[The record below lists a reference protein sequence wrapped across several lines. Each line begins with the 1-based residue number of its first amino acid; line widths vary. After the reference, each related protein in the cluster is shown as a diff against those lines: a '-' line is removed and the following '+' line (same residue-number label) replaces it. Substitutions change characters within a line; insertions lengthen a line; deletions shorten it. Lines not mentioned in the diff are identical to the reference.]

1 MLVLSIYQIYR
12 LYPVYPILTHNTMQ
26 GLPTIHLTDVVD
38 ILLVAFLFYQIYKLM
53 RGTNVIR
60 IFWAIVV
67 IYLGWLVTSR
77 FRMRFT
83 SEILG
88 QFVNIGF
95 LALIIVFQPE
105 IRHFLLL
112 VGTKTQIGGNS
123 FWKRLFF
130 WRSDI
135 GKSALN
141 IEPYIQACMHMSQ
154 QKVGALIIFVRKNA
168 VDEVV
173 ATGERIEAKAS
184 SALIETL
191 FFKNSPLHDG
201 AVIVRGN
208 EIVAARCILPVSS
221 SNDID
226 PSLGLRHRSAIGMT
240 EQNDSIAVVVSEET
254 GAISYAESG
263 VIHHAVTPLELRQ
276 FLNSS
281 LATDRKNG

>member
-1 MLVLSIYQIYR
+1 
-12 LYPVYPILTHNTMQ
+12 MQ

-135 GKSALN
+135 GKSA
-141 IEPYIQACMHMSQ
+141 
-154 QKVGALIIFVRKNA
+154 
-168 VDEVV
+168 
-173 ATGERIEAKAS
+173 
-184 SALIETL
+184 
-191 FFKNSPLHDG
+191 
-201 AVIVRGN
+201 
-208 EIVAARCILPVSS
+208 
-221 SNDID
+221 
-226 PSLGLRHRSAIGMT
+226 
-240 EQNDSIAVVVSEET
+240 
-254 GAISYAESG
+254 
-263 VIHHAVTPLELRQ
+263 
-276 FLNSS
+276 
-281 LATDRKNG
+281 

>member
-1 MLVLSIYQIYR
+1 MI
-12 LYPVYPILTHNTMQ
+12 Q
-26 GLPTIHLTDVVD
+26 GLPQIHFTDVLD

-77 FRMRFT
+77 FNMRFT

-112 VGTKTQIGGNS
+112 VGTKTQIGGSS

-130 WRSDI
+130 WKGNMHS
-135 GKSALN
+135 SAIN
-141 IEPYIQACMHMSQ
+141 MEPFVQACMHMSQ
-154 QKVGALIIFVRKNA
+154 QKVGALMIFVRKNA
-168 VDEVV
+168 VDEIVS
-173 ATGERIEAKAS
+173 TGERINARAS

-221 SNDID
+221 NNDID

-254 GAISYAESG
+254 GAISYAEGG
-263 VIHHAVTPLELRQ
+263 VIRHGVSPLELRQ
-276 FLNSS
+276 FLDAS
-281 LATDRKNG
+281 LSQTIAH